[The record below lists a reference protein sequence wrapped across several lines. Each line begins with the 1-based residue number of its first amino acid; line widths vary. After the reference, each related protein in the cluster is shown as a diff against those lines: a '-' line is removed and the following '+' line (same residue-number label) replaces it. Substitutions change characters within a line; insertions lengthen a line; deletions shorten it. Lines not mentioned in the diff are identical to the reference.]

1 MHPTHSWYHGKN
13 VTFTAHVLLSDMHNN
28 TDLHLGPGTQKCV
41 IWNFLPYSDIG
52 STAVLFFF
60 LFTLIPTSTASA
72 ATPNNVNTFFF
83 KHRSL
88 SSSTDI

>member
-60 LFTLIPTSTASA
+60 SIHLDSYVDCI
-72 ATPNNVNTFFF
+72 
-83 KHRSL
+83 
-88 SSSTDI
+88 SSYTEQC